1 MTGQRVYGR
10 DLSRKYGIGAKQSR
24 YRETGDFYECLTKF
38 PEALW
43 DPDGYVLF
51 ETKEHYSR
59 SPYLQIG
66 AKLHVPGGI
75 AAMPSYRRAKEK
87 R

>member
-10 DLSRKYGIGAKQSR
+10 VLSHKYSIGAKQSR

-38 PEALW
+38 PGALW
-43 DPDGYVLF
+43 DPDGYVMF
-51 ETKEHYSR
+51 ETKEHYDR

-66 AKLHVPGGI
+66 VKLHVPGGI
-75 AAMPSYRRAKEK
+75 AAMPSYVRIKETK
-87 R
+87 